1 MAKYGQTWWGEE
13 WLKAL
18 SHIDYSNRLPRG
30 RAYANKG
37 AVQEIIFNGST
48 INAKVRGTRPKP
60 YSVTIKVPA
69 FSEEGKRTLLDAI
82 IGNPL
87 LLSKLLNRELP
98 VALNSLA
105 REKGIKIFP
114 QRWDDLEM
122 ECSCPDWAVPCKHL
136 AAVINVIANEIDRNP
151 FVVFKIHGFDIIEEL
166 KKKGLEAVDERVT
179 IPATDE
185 WKVEA
190 GGDFDEA
197 MINGD
202 VDNIDFSG
210 IRDLREDLFSLLEE
224 KPLFYSSDFKA
235 ALDKIYRK
243 TANTVSRLLKDEG
256 SYDQDIPAN
265 YEKYDRVRLYVSD
278 GLFFSEARIYENDE
292 VLIIKNVRELVD
304 FLSGI
309 PPKFIKKLEPG
320 LSLLYFSYHYT
331 LKLVEKSAMIPQL
344 VKLSGR
350 GGYAVRWIPAI
361 LNDEVKAVTDLIT
374 KVFSVPLVIIDGKQS
389 ILSPEEQTKSLV
401 SIFARYFIREAGQEQ
416 KLMEEP
422 ASRIFIDDYFWR
434 FDRLGEKE
442 IPASIQRW
450 LDRFFVSHQVFTPV
464 VQIDEEKKEG
474 LFRLSVLVE
483 NNREPLKA
491 PVSLEQVMNDN
502 NYTHTRMEILRSI
515 DLLTGSFS
523 ALERIIAS
531 SGRESPLFTQ
541 DELPEVLFNVLPL
554 IKLSGIKVVLPQSLK
569 KLVRPKATVALLSNE
584 VDSSKSFLKL
594 DEILKFQWKVALG
607 DQFLDPSEFSELVKG
622 LSGIVKLKEQYVYLN
637 QADVKALM
645 DNLRKQESLDRS
657 QMLQAAISGEY
668 NGAKILIDDKTRA
681 LIDELFQTREVELPR
696 GLNATMR
703 PYQKRGFDW
712 LFKNIRLGFG
722 SIIADDMGLGKTLQV
737 IAVILKLKR
746 EGALSRQRVLVVVP
760 TTLLSNWQKELDK
773 FAPELLYSVY
783 HGTARE
789 LNVEAD
795 VVISSYGVVRS
806 DIDQLSK
813 IKWQV
818 VVIDEAQNIKNP
830 NAAQTKAVKKLKSAI
845 RLAMS
850 GTPVENR
857 LSEYWSIFDF
867 TNKGY
872 LGSRKKFSENFAK
885 PIEQNRDKAKLK
897 YFLKITGPFILRRMK
912 TDKSI
917 IDDLPEKVEND
928 FFASLTK
935 EQAAIYQ
942 NVLDNIMREISGV
955 DVNEEDGKIQR
966 KGLVLKLIMAL
977 KQICNHPSQYLKKN
991 DYSPD
996 LSGKA
1001 GVFLNLVNNII
1012 ENDDKVLVF
1021 TQFREMGVIL
1031 QHLIKETF
1039 DMNAMFLHGGTTR
1052 KQRDEMVEKFQN
1064 NPHEKVFILS
1074 IKAAGT
1080 GLNLTAA
1087 NHVIHYDLW
1096 WNPAVESQATDRAF
1110 RIGQHKNVMVYRLI
1124 TQGTFE
1130 EKINKMLT
1138 NKKELANL
1146 TVASGEKWVGDL
1158 SDNELKELFTLSE

>member
-1 MAKYGQTWWGEE
+1 MIKYGQTWWGAE

-30 RAYANKG
+30 RTYANKG
-37 AVQEIIFNGST
+37 AVQEIKFNGRT
-48 INAKVRGTRPKP
+48 INAKVSGTRPKP
-60 YSVTIKVPA
+60 YRVSIKIPA
-69 FSEEGKRTLLDAI
+69 FSEEGKGTLLDAI
-82 IGNPL
+82 TDNPL

-98 VALNSLA
+98 VMLNKLAL
-105 REKGIKIFP
+105 EKGIKIFP

-166 KKKGLEAVDERVT
+166 KKKGLKTVDENVT
-179 IPATDE
+179 IPFTGE

-190 GGDFDEA
+190 RGDSDKPMVDE
-197 MINGD
+197 D

-210 IRDLREDLFSLLEE
+210 IRDLREDLLSLLQER
-224 KPLFYSSDFKA
+224 PLFYSSDFKE

-243 TANTVSRLLKDEG
+243 SAKSVSHFLKNEER
-256 SYDQDIPAN
+256 YDQDIPVN
-265 YEKYDRVRLYVSD
+265 YAKYDRVRLYVDD
-278 GLFFSEARIYENDE
+278 GIFFSEAGIYENDE

-309 PPKFIKKLEPG
+309 PPKFIRKLVPG

-331 LKLVEKSAMIPQL
+331 LKLVEKSAIIPQL
-344 VKLSGR
+344 VKFSG
-350 GGYAVRWIPAI
+350 GGYAIRWIPAI

-374 KVFSVPLVIIDGKQS
+374 KVFSVPLVTVDEKQS
-389 ILSPEEQTKSLV
+389 FLSSEEQVKSLV
-401 SIFARYFIREAGQEQ
+401 SIFARYFIREAGQDQ

-422 ASRIFIDDYFWR
+422 ASRIFIDDYFYS

-464 VQIDEEKKEG
+464 VQIDEEKKDG
-474 LFRLSVLVE
+474 RFRLSVLVE
-483 NNREPLKA
+483 NNREPLKE
-491 PVSLEQVMNDN
+491 PVSLEQVMKDN
-502 NYTHTRMEILRSI
+502 NYTPIRMEILRSI

-531 SGRESPLFTQ
+531 SGRESPLFTR

-569 KLVRPKATVALLSNE
+569 NLVRPKATVALFSNGA
-584 VDSSKSFLKL
+584 DGSKSFLKL
-594 DEILKFQWKVALG
+594 DELLKFQWKVALG
-607 DQFLDPSEFSELVKG
+607 DQLMDPSEFSNLVKG

-645 DNLRKQESLDRS
+645 DNLQKQEQLDRN

-668 NGAKILIDDKTRA
+668 NGARILIDDETRA
-681 LIDELFQTREVELPR
+681 LIDELFHIRDVELPR
-696 GLNATMR
+696 GLNAVLR

-746 EGALSRQRVLVVVP
+746 EGALNRQGVLVVEP
-760 TTLLSNWQKELDK
+760 TTLLSNWQKELEK
-773 FAPELLYSVY
+773 FAPELSYSLY
-783 HGTARE
+783 HGPTRE
-789 LNVEAD
+789 LNTDTD
-795 VVISSYGVVRS
+795 VVVSSYGVVRS

-813 IKWQV
+813 IKWQA

-830 NAAQTKAVKKLKSAI
+830 DAAQTRAVKKLKSDI
-845 RLAMS
+845 RLAVS

-867 TNKGY
+867 INKGY
-872 LGSRKKFSENFAK
+872 LGTRKKFSENFAR
-885 PIEQNRDKAKLK
+885 PIEQNRDKTKLK
-897 YFLKITGPFILRRMK
+897 HFLKITGPFILRRMK

-955 DVNEEDGKIQR
+955 DVNQGDGKIQR
-966 KGLVLKLIMAL
+966 KGLVLKLITAL

-991 DYSPD
+991 DYSAD

-1021 TQFREMGVIL
+1021 TQFREMGIIL
-1031 QHLIKETF
+1031 QHLIKDKF

-1064 NPHEKVFILS
+1064 NPPEKVFILS

-1080 GLNLTAA
+1080 GLNLTSA

-1110 RIGQHKNVMVYRLI
+1110 RIGQDKNVMVYRLI

-1146 TVASGEKWVGDL
+1146 TVTAGEKWVGDL
-1158 SDNELKELFTLSE
+1158 SDNELKQLFTLSE